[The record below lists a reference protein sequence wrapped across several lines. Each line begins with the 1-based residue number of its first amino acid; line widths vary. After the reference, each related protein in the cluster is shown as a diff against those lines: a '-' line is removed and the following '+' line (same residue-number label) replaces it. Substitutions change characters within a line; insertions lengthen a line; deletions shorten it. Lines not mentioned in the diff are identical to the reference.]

1 MTSHI
6 TYEIPV
12 TYRVKVNATS
22 SELSEDELRKLVQK
36 AVDDDLARDSSRLNG
51 YAGCITDDNRTYSY
65 SYEAGSPIKQ

>member
-1 MTSHI
+1 MTSRI

-12 TYRVKVNATS
+12 TYMVKVNATS

-36 AVDDDLARDSSRLNG
+36 EVDNDLARDSSRLNG
-51 YAGCITDDNRTYSY
+51 YAGCITDDNRAYSY